1 MEHFGVSASRGVYIY
16 IYIYFFFFSA
26 SGSSMAAHGTESEYH
41 ILLFD
46 LGDPMKADLGSLGTV
61 ICMVGEKVSYLAQI
75 FSSK

>member
-1 MEHFGVSASRGVYIY
+1 
-16 IYIYFFFFSA
+16 
-26 SGSSMAAHGTESEYH
+26 MAAHGTESEYH